1 MLARKLSTKIKEAL
15 EMFPCVVVLGARQV
29 GKTTLLKMILPKAQ
43 FFDLEKLSDFD
54 YIDSDPELFLNN
66 HKDPLV
72 IDEAQLCPNLF
83 KALRVKIDEERS
95 KTGRFLLSGSSSPLL
110 LNQISETLAGRV
122 AIIEIPCL
130 SWDEALERK
139 SSKFY
144 DYIFSPE
151 KFSSLK
157 KLYERQELYELCLYG
172 LYPEPFLKRKNANF
186 YHSWQE
192 NYFKT
197 YIERDIRNLF
207 PKLEI
212 ENYRKFVQMLIQ
224 SSGDTVKYSNFAS
237 SLSVSEPTV
246 KQYLEIAQGTFVWQL
261 LRAFD
266 KSSTKRLIKMPK
278 GYLADNVLINYF
290 NKFQNTDQMISNIYF
305 GFIWEGF
312 VINQIRKNIDRIYT
326 NINYYYY
333 RTQHKAEIDLVLD
346 TAQGLIPIEIKSGSS
361 FKSDQLISLKN
372 FISEY
377 KCKYGIVIN
386 NGAEIREIAANI
398 YQIPAVYI

>member
-1 MLARKLSTKIKEAL
+1 
-15 EMFPCVVVLGARQV
+15 
-29 GKTTLLKMILPKAQ
+29 
-43 FFDLEKLSDFD
+43 
-54 YIDSDPELFLNN
+54 
-66 HKDPLV
+66 
-72 IDEAQLCPNLF
+72 
-83 KALRVKIDEERS
+83 
-95 KTGRFLLSGSSSPLL
+95 
-110 LNQISETLAGRV
+110 
-122 AIIEIPCL
+122 
-130 SWDEALERK
+130 
-139 SSKFY
+139 
-144 DYIFSPE
+144 
-151 KFSSLK
+151 
-157 KLYERQELYELCLYG
+157 
-172 LYPEPFLKRKNANF
+172 
-186 YHSWQE
+186 
-192 NYFKT
+192 
-197 YIERDIRNLF
+197 
-207 PKLEI
+207 
-212 ENYRKFVQMLIQ
+212 MLIQ